1 VQETLL
7 PFEQVAVAVQLGQ
20 AGQLIVPVSVP
31 VQYPRWPEAQLEST
45 ALEEVPVQVTVE
57 PSQQWAVESD
67 LVGRRCPRA
76 ATSWAWGWASTAG
89 AGAKIAD
96 QAAAEES
103 GEAARTGR
111 EQNARIRSAAPRIR
125 HLFISYPP

>member
-1 VQETLL
+1 MQETVL

-67 LVGRRCPRA
+67 LVGRRWPRA
-76 ATSWAWGWASTAG
+76 ATSWASTAG